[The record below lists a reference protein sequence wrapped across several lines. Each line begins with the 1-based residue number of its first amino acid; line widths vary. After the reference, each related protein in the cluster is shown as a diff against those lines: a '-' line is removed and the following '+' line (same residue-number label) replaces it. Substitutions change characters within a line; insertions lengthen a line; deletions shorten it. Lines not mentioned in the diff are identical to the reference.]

1 MKQPVSLF
9 AQNSFSRKINQEDVQ
24 EIQDRSGFEILN
36 MDGQKRRRDK
46 LSPVARS
53 NSGHHEQLI
62 LQYHNPQQLIT
73 PKNENITE
81 RLQTFAQTEQFKQ
94 SKSFRKLIVYFHQKD
109 FIKIL
114 LAPYKLTTSFTL
126 KHFNLV
132 NDLGASFKYQVGR
145 FNENQKSLIHQYIS
159 LIDIRIQLRLKF
171 RTIKTKCKHY
181 LQHIHNQIPL
191 IEPMSN
197 LKFCWDLMCFGIRIY
212 LIVVIPILMAFHNQN
227 FIDKQQIPLI
237 LFSIALIYDIIL
249 RAFTVTYDQGLP
261 VRDRY
266 LLYKKQLNFSTLL
279 ELFSFIYTIII
290 CLQSDNIIDKN
301 IIGDGW
307 PKFILVLLYIQ
318 VANILKFIDISQ
330 YSFKLS
336 RMSTSIVEL
345 IKLITLILL
354 VQHVFSCVWLVFGIQ
369 CQDTQQQSWLDKFE
383 HDQWSYQFLQSFY
396 FICVTTFT
404 VGYGDLTPKNPP
416 EQIFTIFYMFLCML
430 LFSYTVN
437 TIGSILTQIKESSDK
452 IKTKLTA
459 INQYMHNKQISPTLQ
474 FKVREQLYFYLKQEV
489 VQQVNEQS
497 EIISMLPEELQ
508 HSLRIEAAKSLINK
522 CPFFSENFSNE
533 ILNQLLEEVNFQI
546 FQPGATIQSKDE
558 FFIHIIEQGQ
568 VEVLYKK
575 KIIQTLERFDYF
587 GLEEFVNQ
595 QYNPNFI
602 YKSNA
607 FTSVLSIPYTY
618 FHKILSQNDLENQKF
633 HNLLT
638 SQSCISKF
646 CFICKNKRHSTQCCS
661 LVHFIPNREVVLK
674 RYLYRKKQ
682 KKRIK
687 QERRIRQLSINEMN
701 LIDGQNQ
708 IKQIQFKN
716 ACYNQKMIES
726 TVNKFQIENQIA
738 LETLFPTIEQPIS
751 VDSQSESEND
761 DPDEIKDQSFSQQNQ
776 NSRRGSKQIP
786 CISSKNLFQYQI
798 LDKIKK
804 ERQNRLIQPLQPQF
818 LMSQYGQL
826 NVNPNPNPNP
836 NININTNTK
845 QQLKK
850 LLLSKPGQPDYDEQI
865 TQIQEL
871 NFFNDLRQKMNNL
884 LLFPKTEQEQIEFL
898 YKKILNLK
906 EDLSEMSD
914 FEILK
919 NYEVFNRQWNADQVV
934 KKLVQKQK
942 KFRGFKKLKRFLLFP
957 FLYVNKYLD
966 KKDQGDLFK
975 PTEKPKKKRPTR
987 PKVIKK
993 TRVSPKI

>member
-1 MKQPVSLF
+1 MKQQVSFL
-9 AQNSFSRKINQEDVQ
+9 AKNTFSRNINSDEVN
-24 EIQDRSGFEILN
+24 EIQDRSGYDIFN
-36 MDGQKRRRDK
+36 MDGQNRKKEK
-46 LSPVARS
+46 LSPIIQS
-53 NSGHHEQLI
+53 NSGHHESLI
-62 LQYHNPQQLIT
+62 LQYANPQQLIT
-73 PKNENITE
+73 PKNENFTQ
-81 RLQTFAQTEQFKQ
+81 RLQPIAQTDLNKQ
-94 SKSFRKLIVYFHQKD
+94 TKSFRKLIVYFHQKD
-109 FIKIL
+109 FIKRL
-114 LAPYKLTTSFTL
+114 LAPQKLTSSFTL
-126 KHFNLV
+126 KHFNLI

-145 FNENQKSLIHQYIS
+145 YNENQKSLIHQYIS

-171 RTIKTKCKHY
+171 RTIKTQCKHY
-181 LQHIHNQIPL
+181 FQYIHNQIPL

-197 LKFCWDLMCFGIRIY
+197 LKFFWDLICFGIRIY
-212 LIVVIPILMAFHNQN
+212 LIVIIPILMAFHHQN
-227 FIDKQQIPLI
+227 FIDQQYVPLI
-237 LFSIALIYDIIL
+237 FVSIALIFDIII

-290 CLQSDNIIDKN
+290 SLQSDNIIEKK

-307 PKFILVLLYIQ
+307 PKFILVLQYIQ

-354 VQHVFSCVWLVFGIQ
+354 VQHIFSCVWIVFGIQ
-369 CQDTQQQSWLDKFE
+369 GQNTQQQSWLDKFE
-383 HDQWSYQFLQSFY
+383 YDQWSYQFLQSFY

-416 EQIFTIFYMFLCML
+416 EQIFTIIYMFLCML

-508 HSLRIEAAKSLINK
+508 HSLRTEAAKSLIYK
-522 CPFFSENFSNE
+522 CSFFNENFSNE
-533 ILNQLLEEVNFQI
+533 ILNQLMEDVNFQI

-575 KIIQTLERFDYF
+575 KSIQTLEKFDYF
-587 GLEEFVNQ
+587 GLEEFVTQ
-595 QYNPNFI
+595 QYNSNFVF
-602 YKSNA
+602 KSNA
-607 FTSVLSIPYTY
+607 FTSVLSIPYSH

-633 HNLLT
+633 QNLLT
-638 SQSCISKF
+638 SQPSIQNY
-646 CFICKNKRHSTQCCS
+646 CFICKTKRHTTQFCS
-661 LVHFIPNREVVLK
+661 QVHFIPNREVVLK

-682 KKRIK
+682 KKRVK
-687 QERRIRQLSINEMN
+687 QDRRIRQLQLNEVNIINGE
-701 LIDGQNQ
+701 NQ
-708 IKQIQFKN
+708 SKQIQFKN
-716 ACYNQKMIES
+716 ACQNQKNVEFI
-726 TVNKFQIENQIA
+726 VNKFQVENQIA
-738 LETLFPTIEQPIS
+738 LETLFPTIEQPVS
-751 VDSQSESEND
+751 VDSQSESENE
-761 DPDEIKDQSFSQQNQ
+761 DPDEVKDNSFSQQQQ

-786 CISSKNLFQYQI
+786 PISSNDLCQYQI
-798 LDKIKK
+798 LDKLKK
-804 ERQNRLIQPLQPQF
+804 EKQNRFVPHQQAQLQ
-818 LMSQYGQL
+818 MSQYGQI
-826 NVNPNPNPNP
+826 NANT
-836 NININTNTK
+836 NININMK
-845 QQLKK
+845 QQLRK
-850 LLLSKPGQPDYDEQI
+850 LLLCKPGLFEYQEQKA
-865 TQIQEL
+865 QIQEL
-871 NFFNDLRQKMNNL
+871 NFFNDLKQKMNNL
-884 LLFPKTEQEQIEFL
+884 HLFPKTEQTQIEFW
-898 YKKILNLK
+898 YKKIVNLK
-906 EDLSEMSD
+906 EDLVDMQD
-914 FEILK
+914 FETLK
-919 NYEVFNRQWNADQVV
+919 NYEVFNRQWNADLVV
-934 KKLVQKQK
+934 KKLGIKLK
-942 KFRGFKKLKRFLLFP
+942 KFRGFKKLKRYLLFP
-957 FLYVNKYLD
+957 YLYVNKYLD
-966 KKDQGDLFK
+966 KKDSNDQNK
-975 PTEKPKKKRPTR
+975 PVEKSKKKRPTR

>member
-9 AQNSFSRKINQEDVQ
+9 TQNTFSRRINQQDVD
-24 EIQDRSGFEILN
+24 EIQDRSGLEIFK
-36 MDGQKRRRDK
+36 MDGQKRCRNN
-46 LSPVARS
+46 LSPIARS

-62 LQYHNPQQLIT
+62 FQYSNPQQLIT
-73 PKNENITE
+73 PKQENITE
-81 RLQTFAQTEQFKQ
+81 RLQTLTQTDQIKQ
-94 SKSFRKLIVYFHQKD
+94 QKSFRKLIVYFHQKD

-114 LAPYKLTTSFTL
+114 LAPYKLTASFTQ
-126 KHFNLV
+126 KHFNLI
-132 NDLGASFKYQVGR
+132 NDLGASFKYQVGGYS
-145 FNENQKSLIHQYIS
+145 ENQKSLIYQYIS

-171 RTIKTKCKHY
+171 RTIKTNCKHF
-181 LQHIHNQIPL
+181 LQHFHNQIPL

-197 LKFCWDLMCFGIRIY
+197 LKFFWDLMCFAIRIY
-212 LIVVIPILMAFHNQN
+212 LIVIIPILMAFHNKN
-227 FIDKQQIPLI
+227 FIDQQQIPLI
-237 LFSIALIYDIIL
+237 LFSIALIFDIIM

-266 LLYKKQLNFSTLL
+266 LLFKKQLNFSTLL

-290 CLQSDNIIDKN
+290 SIQQENIIDKN

-307 PKFILVLLYIQ
+307 PKFILALLYIQ

-345 IKLITLILL
+345 IKLITLIVL

-369 CQDTQQQSWLDKFE
+369 CQDAYQQSWMDKFE
-383 HDQWSYQFLQSFY
+383 HHQWSYQFLQSFY

-416 EQIFTIFYMFLCML
+416 EQIFTIVYMFLCML

-459 INQYMHNKQISPTLQ
+459 INQYMHNKQISPALQ

-489 VQQVNEQS
+489 IQQVNEQS

-508 HSLRIEAAKSLINK
+508 HSLRLEAAKSLINK
-522 CPFFSENFSNE
+522 CPFFSENFSDD

-587 GLEEFVNQ
+587 GLEEFVTQ

-602 YKSNA
+602 FKSNA
-607 FTSVLSIPYTY
+607 FTSVLSIPYSY
-618 FHKILSQNDLENQKF
+618 FHKILSQNDLENQKY

-638 SQSCISKF
+638 TQSWISNF
-646 CFICKNKRHSTQCCS
+646 CFICKAKRHSTQSCS

-687 QERRIRQLSINEMN
+687 QERRIRQLSINEMDIIN
-701 LIDGQNQ
+701 GQNQ
-708 IKQIQFKN
+708 IKKIQFQN
-716 ACYNQKMIES
+716 TYLNQKMIES
-726 TVNKFQIENQIA
+726 TVHKFQSDNQIA

-751 VDSQSESEND
+751 QDSQTESENE
-761 DPDEIKDQSFSQQNQ
+761 DPEEIKDQSFSQQNL
-776 NSRRGSKQIP
+776 NSGRVSKQIP
-786 CISSKNLFQYQI
+786 CISSKNLLQYQI
-798 LDKIKK
+798 LDKIKNQ
-804 ERQNRLIQPLQPQF
+804 RLNRLVQPLQPQL
-818 LMSQYGQL
+818 LMSQYGQMNTNQ
-826 NVNPNPNPNP
+826 NV
-836 NININTNTK
+836 NTK

-850 LLLSKPGQPDYDEQI
+850 LLFTKQGQIEYEEQI

-871 NFFNDLRQKMNNL
+871 NFFNELRQKMNNL
-884 LLFPKTEQEQIEFL
+884 LLFPKKEQEQIEFW
-898 YKKILNLK
+898 YKKIQNLK
-906 EDLSEMSD
+906 EDLPDMQE

-919 NYEVFNRQWNADQVV
+919 NYEVFNRQWNADLVV

-966 KKDQGDLFK
+966 KRDLSDPNK
-975 PTEKPKKKRPTR
+975 PVEKPKKKRPAR

-993 TRVSPKI
+993 SRVSPTT